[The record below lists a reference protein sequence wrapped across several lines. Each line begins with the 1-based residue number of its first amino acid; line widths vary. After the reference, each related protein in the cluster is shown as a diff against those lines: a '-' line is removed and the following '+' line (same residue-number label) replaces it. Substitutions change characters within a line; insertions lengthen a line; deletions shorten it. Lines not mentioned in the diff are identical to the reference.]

1 MRIKLLEPFYTGS
14 HKQWAEGL
22 QQHSRHDINVASL
35 SGNHWKW
42 RMHGSAVSFSQNL
55 DQEDPPDLLLCTDML
70 DVASFKGLLP
80 PTWSQIPLVT
90 YFHENQ
96 LTYPWS
102 ATDPDKSLQRD
113 HHYGWINYTTALAS
127 DALLFNSEYHR
138 SSFIEALPEFLHT
151 FPDNIDLDSIE
162 SIADKSSVLHLGL
175 GLEKFDSHRV
185 KKIPNRILWNHRW
198 EYDKNPESFF
208 NVLFRLADDGIDFE
222 LAVCG
227 ERFSKEPSIFQEAK
241 DKLKDRIVH
250 FDTISSFE
258 DYAKLVWSCGII
270 PITSNQ
276 DFFGISAV
284 EAMYCQCTPLFP
296 NRLAFPELVN
306 NQAFLY
312 NDDSQL
318 QAKLQVLLRASGATD
333 HCRENA
339 ARYDW
344 SLNID
349 TYDAVLQSITEV

>member
-22 QQHSRHDINVASL
+22 RQHSRHDIAIASL

-42 RMHGSAVSFSQNL
+42 RMHGSAISFSQNL
-55 DQEDPPDLLLCTDML
+55 AKEPIPDLIVCTDMM
-70 DVASFKGLLP
+70 DVATFKGLLP
-80 PTWSQIPLVT
+80 TTWKNIPIAT

-96 LTYPWS
+96 LSYPWS
-102 ATDPDKSLQRD
+102 ETDPDKELKRD

-138 SSFIEALPEFLHT
+138 SSFIEALPGFLRT
-151 FPDNIDLDSIE
+151 FPDHQNVETVDQIQ
-162 SIADKSSVLHLGL
+162 AKSDVLHLGL
-175 GLEKFDSHRV
+175 DLRRFDQF
-185 KKIPNRILWNHRW
+185 KADKIPNRILWNHRW

-208 NVLFRLADDGIDFE
+208 RALFNLADEGVDFE

-227 ERFSKEPSIFQEAK
+227 ERFEQSPSIFDEAQSR
-241 DKLKDRIVH
+241 LRDRIVQ
-250 FDTISSFE
+250 FGTLNSFE
-258 DYAKLVWSCGII
+258 DYAHLLWSCGIV
-270 PITSNQ
+270 PVTSNQ

-296 NRLAFPELVN
+296 NRLAFPEHVD

-318 QAKLQVLLRASGATD
+318 QAKLQVLLRANGATD

-349 TYDAVLQSITEV
+349 TYDAVLQSITEM